1 MRDLFETEL
10 GMEKIEAV
18 NAPRDLLADEPAP
31 TYAGQ
36 IDKYA
41 TDDKGFTDDEK
52 QLIGALFSPEELEE
66 IDKMEPMGFLEA
78 LKGKGYSHMIPY
90 KGTAEDIAEA
100 GVDLDMISK
109 AKSGDAAAMAYVR
122 DKIKEDYKAQLRGT
136 TIGGKAGNI
145 LHYTPSFMGEMLVA
159 AYTFGGGAAPKVA
172 AVGTKE
178 AVKAGTKEIAK
189 TLLKKGGQ
197 FSVKSATVA
206 AKMPQ
211 QTARSY
217 LDRRIAGSIEL
228 TDKGDVMLK
237 DMDEMPATTAIKA
250 FGDTWVSVASEMSGE
265 AIMAGAGKIFSPV
278 SQYTGKIL
286 SPAMARMSGAV
297 PTKLK
302 DAVFRTVK
310 KYNPDASISK
320 MLSDKVYFDG
330 VIGEIAEERWEGVLR
345 TVAGLDDREMSTTDK
360 LMDAIFPD
368 KDELLAEI
376 GVFGGMGLSSH
387 AAVRAYNG
395 LVNKGFTPDQAKAAL
410 QNMTETQKEQLS
422 GKIGITEGMSPQT
435 IDVELDKI
443 SLSPDIPNF
452 KEGANENG
460 VVEGEQLQGKYE
472 RTGVAPIVLWERE
485 NGNLEIVT
493 GRHRLDLARRTGEK
507 TIPAQIVKESEGFDA
522 EWAQMFDVEQNIR
535 DEKGSVK
542 DYARFFKHHET
553 TLEQATE
560 RGFLARQKG
569 RRAFDIA
576 SNGTEALY
584 SAFTNDVVK
593 EKKAAAI
600 ASGAPLNEAAQAAG
614 IKAANKMNADELK
627 AYVSMLAQA
636 KPTAEATQD
645 MFGFD
650 DSAIKEA
657 EAIAKLVAKDKKEI
671 NDKIRAVKGAQHNPE
686 AAEKMGLR
694 FKVTPENIGKEI
706 RKLEFQMKQLEEFF
720 KYPVLMGYYRE
731 ILQGK
736 NPDMPKLV
744 AAKKNGS
751 ADVQEKKSVQD
762 YLLPFT
768 PENEELVELASRIPQ
783 DMQEMVQAV
792 GKFANPF
799 LNRETSK
806 MSEFKR
812 RWIDYLEPLKAFG
825 ESIYKDAR
833 LFAGVGGKIAIALT
847 DHTENLHGKK
857 TGEGLLPIIKDFK
870 KEFGIWR
877 QSTVEAD
884 LGNYLVARRYIE
896 DLSKAEGV
904 KVTQEQLQASFDIM
918 DELKSKYENNFI
930 RLEHY
935 AERIYEFQQRISHL
949 LVESGLMSK
958 KAYDAMLKAHPHYIP
973 FKRILDENHIKSPEV
988 VQKNAK
994 GRGLLK
1000 VRQVVKK
1007 IKGSDLDIRNPF
1019 ASIVNNTADIIVNA
1033 NKNEIVRNVAK
1044 MRKTHPELVKEKEP
1058 DRASFDRGL
1067 RDMLKAGIK
1076 KLGGTYERTNKRLTV
1091 DNAFGVY
1098 LPFEN
1103 KIKEKIGVDAALA
1116 HEFGHM
1122 LDFKLGLGKAVL
1134 KDDEITKELEALADE
1149 RLHSDLME
1157 SGGRFERVK
1166 KYPNDEKFMEYLY
1179 SPAELIANLY
1189 DSYINAP
1196 ELLKEHAPQAKALL
1210 EKFIQDSPHKWLQ
1223 DIHRT
1228 LDVGFETMYGELD
1241 RAENIVPY
1249 YINGRKKYIEVH
1261 KDLYDA
1267 LKGVDSVKLPAVIS
1281 LFTRYPAALLRW
1293 GATQANITF
1302 ALIRNPLRDT
1312 FTAAMQ
1318 TNVGFV
1324 PVVSTL
1330 KGVGHRL
1337 LNTETYKEWKA
1348 AGGSFD
1354 SFMQLNENSKINPY
1368 KELFGHINMFHLIN
1382 PFHWIEQAGS
1392 VFEEGT
1398 RVGVYE
1404 KARKKG
1410 ISKKEAAFIS
1420 RDSTI
1425 DFARGGSVAKQ
1436 VNQFI
1441 PFFNANIQGLVS
1453 MTEKFKRR
1461 PISMTVKALA
1471 ELTIPSIALA
1481 YYYTMAASDDDKK
1494 WYSELPAWR
1503 RNLFWNFRINGNDI
1517 TLPKPFAYGAVFA
1530 TLPQA
1535 ITEGVTTGE
1544 DIDWT
1549 AQAKNIFDNIN
1560 FIGDISSAMPPAL
1573 KIALELQ
1580 ANTNFYTGR
1589 DIVPTYLVDVD
1600 PEEQYTDNTSETAK
1614 AISQTAS
1621 KAGLHL
1627 SPIEIDHVVTS
1638 AGAGMVKDM
1647 LSMVD
1652 MSARDNA
1659 PEKETGDLPVIRGA
1673 IGKEPIG
1680 YNSKSVQSFMDKFE
1694 ELSQTY
1700 NTYKKIEREDP
1711 DRADSYAEKNEKE
1724 IDLYEDLK
1732 GFNKQIRDIS
1742 KEINVVSQD
1751 EDMSPKEKKAQIR
1764 ELKQEMTTLAQ
1775 EAMEAIRESKKK

>member
-10 GMEKIEAV
+10 GMEKVEAV
-18 NAPRDLLADEPAP
+18 NAPRDLLADEPMP
-31 TYAGQ
+31 TYHGQ
-36 IDKYA
+36 IEKYA
-41 TDDKGFTDDEK
+41 TDDKGFTEDEQ

-66 IDKMEPMGFLEA
+66 IEKMPPIGFLES
-78 LKGKGYSHMIPY
+78 LKGKGWSHILPY
-90 KGTAEDIAEA
+90 KGTGEDIVEA
-100 GVDLDMISK
+100 GVDLNMINK
-109 AKSGDAAAMAYVR
+109 AKKGDAAAAVYVR
-122 DKIKEDYKAQLRGT
+122 NMLKEDYTKQLRGT
-136 TIGGKAGNI
+136 TLGGKMGNI

-159 AYTFGGGAAPKVA
+159 AYTCGGGAAPKVA
-172 AVGTKE
+172 QTAGTQ
-178 AVKAGTKEIAK
+178 AVKTGVKEFAK
-189 TLLKKGGQ
+189 SMVKRSGA
-197 FSVKSATVA
+197 FAAKSATIA

-211 QTARSY
+211 QGVKNY
-217 LDRRIAGSIEL
+217 LDRRVAGSIEL
-228 TDKGDVMLK
+228 TDKGEAMLQN
-237 DMDEMPATTAIKA
+237 MDEMPATTAIKA
-250 FGDTWVSVASEMSGE
+250 FGDSWVAVASEMSGD
-265 AIMAGAGKIFSPV
+265 ALMAGAGKVLSPV
-278 SQYTGKIL
+278 GKYTGKIL
-286 SPAMARMSGAV
+286 SPAMSRMSGAM

-302 DAVFRTVK
+302 DAVLRTVK
-310 KYNPDASISK
+310 KYKPDASISK
-320 MLSDKVYFDG
+320 MLSDKVYFNG
-330 VIGEIAEERWEGVLR
+330 VVGEIAEERWEGVLR
-345 TVAGLDDREMSTTDK
+345 TVTGLDDREMSTTDK
-360 LMDAIFPD
+360 LMDAVFPD

-376 GVFGGMGLSSH
+376 GVFGGMGISSH

-395 LVNKGFTPDQAKAAL
+395 LINKGFSPDQAKASL

-422 GKIGITEGMSPQT
+422 EKIGITEGTSPKT
-435 IDVELDKI
+435 VEVDLDKI

-460 VVEGEQLQGKYE
+460 VVEGQQLQGKYE
-472 RTGVAPIVLWERE
+472 KTGVAPIVLWERN
-485 NGNLEIVT
+485 NGNLEVIT

-507 TIPAQIVKESEGFDA
+507 SIPAQIVKESEGWDV
-522 EWAQMFDVEQNIR
+522 ERAQMFDVEQNIR
-535 DEKGSVK
+535 DEKGTVR
-542 DYARFFKHHET
+542 DFARFFKHHEIT
-553 TLEQATE
+553 ETEATE
-560 RGFLARQKG
+560 NGFLARATG
-569 RRAFDIA
+569 RKAFDIA
-576 SNGTEALY
+576 INGTEALY
-584 SAFTNDVVK
+584 TGFVNNKITED
-593 EKKAAAI
+593 KAAAI

-614 IKAANKMNADELK
+614 IKAAKKMSADELK
-627 AYVSMLAQA
+627 AYVSLLAQS
-636 KPTAEATQD
+636 KPSAEATAD
-645 MFGFD
+645 MFGFN

-706 RKLEFQMKQLEEFF
+706 KRLEFQIQQLDSFF
-720 KYPVLMGYYRE
+720 TNPSLMGYYRG

-736 NPDMPKLV
+736 NPDMPQLV
-744 AAKKNGS
+744 AAKKNGG
-751 ADVQEKKSVQD
+751 ADVQEKTSVQD
-762 YLLPFT
+762 FLLPYT
-768 PENEELVELASRIPQ
+768 PENVELVELASRIPQ
-783 DMQEMVQAV
+783 DMQELAQAA
-792 GKFANPF
+792 GKFAHPF
-799 LNRETSK
+799 LDREISK
-806 MSEFKR
+806 MDEFKR
-812 RWIDYLEPLKAFG
+812 RWLDYLEPLRAFG

-847 DHTENLHGKK
+847 DHTENLQGRR
-857 TGEGLLPIIKDFK
+857 TGEGLLPIVQDFK

-877 QSTVEAD
+877 QATVEAD
-884 LGNYLVARRYIE
+884 LGGYLVARRYIE

-904 KVTQEQLQASFDIM
+904 KVTEEQLQASFEIM
-918 DELKSKYENNFI
+918 DELKAKYENNFM

-958 KAYDAMLKAHPHYIP
+958 KAYDAMLQAHPHYIP
-973 FKRILDENHIKSPEV
+973 FKRILDENRIKSPEV
-988 VQKNAK
+988 VMKNAK

-1000 VRQVVKK
+1000 ARPVVKK

-1033 NKNEIVRNVAK
+1033 HKNDIVRRVAK
-1044 MRKTHPELVKEKEP
+1044 MRKAHPELVKEKEP

-1076 KLGGTYERTNKRLTV
+1076 KLGGTYERTSKRLTV

-1098 LPFEN
+1098 MPYEN

-1122 LDFKLGLGKAVL
+1122 LDFRLGLGKAIL
-1134 KDDEITKELEALADE
+1134 QSDEITKELEALADE
-1149 RLHSDLME
+1149 RLRSDLVE
-1157 SGGRFERVK
+1157 KNGRFERITQ
-1166 KYPNDEKFMEYLY
+1166 YPNDVKYMEYLY
-1179 SPAELIANLY
+1179 SPRELIANLY

-1210 EKFIQDSPHKWLQ
+1210 ERFIQNSPHKWLQ

-1249 YINGRKKYIEVH
+1249 YVNGRKKYIEVH

-1267 LKGVDSVKLPAVIS
+1267 LKGVDSVKLPAVID

-1312 FTAAMQ
+1312 YTAAMQ
-1318 TNVGFV
+1318 TNVGFI

-1330 KGVGHRL
+1330 KGAGHKL

-1368 KELFGHINMFHLIN
+1368 KELFGHLNMFHLVN
-1382 PFHWIEQAGS
+1382 PFYWIEKTGAL
-1392 VFEEGT
+1392 FEEGT

-1404 KARKKG
+1404 KARNKG
-1410 ISKKEAAFIS
+1410 YSQKEAAYIS

-1453 MTEKFKRR
+1453 MTEKFKKR

-1535 ITEGVTTGE
+1535 MTEGITTGE

-1589 DIVPTYLVDVD
+1589 DIVPTYLVNVD

-1614 AISQTAS
+1614 AISQAAS

-1627 SPIEIDHVVTS
+1627 SPMEIDHIVTS

-1659 PEKETGDLPVIRGA
+1659 PEKETGDLPIIRGV

-1680 YNSKSVQSFMDKFE
+1680 YNSKSVQSFMDKFD

-1711 DRADSYAEKNEKE
+1711 ERADGYAEKHERE

-1732 GFNKQIRDIS
+1732 GFNKQIKDIS
-1742 KEINVVSQD
+1742 KEINTISQD
-1751 EDMSPKEKKAQIR
+1751 EDLSPKEKKAQIR

-1775 EAMEAIRESKKK
+1775 EAMEAINEH